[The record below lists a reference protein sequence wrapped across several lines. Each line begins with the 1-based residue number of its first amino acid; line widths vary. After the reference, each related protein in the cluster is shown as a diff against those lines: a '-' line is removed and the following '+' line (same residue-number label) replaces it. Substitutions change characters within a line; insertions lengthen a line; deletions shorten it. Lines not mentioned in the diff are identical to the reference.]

1 MSLFA
6 NYSPRA
12 RRVIFYSVHYA
23 REAGSGYIEPE
34 HILEG
39 LLLEDPQLF
48 KLLFP
53 EKPNLVKDLKNELA
67 TWREKPLATE
77 KRDLP
82 LSPAGKEV
90 VAGAGA
96 AQQKLGHTTIAT
108 QHLLLA
114 LLNSC
119 RTTSSWFRKAT
130 ELRVQRLL
138 AKHGVTP
145 ELTEQKTR
153 GGIVTPTTW
162 VLDDRVVALNAQV
175 TALAELLIAKRIFTR
190 AEYIALLDQS
200 EGPLVPEVFLLPLI
214 ETLAKNNILS
224 ADEQEKIAFATAK
237 PEPSSEKAVS
247 DENENP
253 TA

>member
-23 REAGSGYIEPE
+23 RGAGSGYIEPE

-48 KLLFP
+48 KLLLP
-53 EKPNLVKDLKNELA
+53 EKANLVKDLKDELA
-67 TWREKPLATE
+67 TWRGKPLVAE

-82 LSPAGKEV
+82 LSPTAKEV
-90 VAGAGA
+90 VAGAGV
-96 AQQKLGHTTIAT
+96 AQQKFRHTTIAT

-119 RTTSSWFRKAT
+119 RTTSGWFRKAT
-130 ELRVQRLL
+130 ELRVQQLL
-138 AKHGVTP
+138 SKHGITP
-145 ELTEQKTR
+145 ELTEQKTS
-153 GGIVTPTTW
+153 GAIVTPTTW
-162 VLDDRVVALNAQV
+162 VLDDRVVALNAQL
-175 TALAELLIAKRIFTR
+175 TALAELFIAKGIFTR
-190 AEYIALLDQS
+190 AEYVALLDQS
-200 EGPLVPEVFLLPLI
+200 EGPLVPEAFLLPLI
-214 ETLAKNNILS
+214 EALAKNNILS
-224 ADEQEKIAFATAK
+224 VGEQEKIGLTTAK
-237 PEPSSEKAVS
+237 QEPSTEKAVA

-253 TA
+253 IA